1 MCSPHILHVLNYMH
15 LKYELSLHVFISH
28 QPRTLNKVKG
38 VFRATVLKTISEV
51 ALEAE

>member
-1 MCSPHILHVLNYMH
+1 MNSV
-15 LKYELSLHVFISH
+15 SLHVFIS

-51 ALEAE
+51 ALEAILKNNTNLTWQVS